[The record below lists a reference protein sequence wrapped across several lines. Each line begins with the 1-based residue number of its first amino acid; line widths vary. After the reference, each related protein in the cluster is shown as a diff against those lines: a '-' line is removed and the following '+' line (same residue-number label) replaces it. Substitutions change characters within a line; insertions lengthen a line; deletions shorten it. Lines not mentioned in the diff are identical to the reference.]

1 MSTEDSRANQAQGAA
16 TPTAETELEDRWRR
30 PAAELENVRKRC
42 TRQVAEERWAE
53 RTRVAAAWLPVV
65 DNLERALEHAP
76 PDGDPVLE
84 GVRAVR
90 EQAVEVLAQ
99 LGFPRHAETA
109 VPFDPFVH
117 EAVGVVVADDLAPG
131 SVARV
136 LRPGYGEG
144 EHPLR
149 PAAVVVAGEPG

>member
-1 MSTEDSRANQAQGAA
+1 VSTEDSEGLGTTSEAA
-16 TPTAETELEDRWRR
+16 ELEERWRR
-30 PAAELENVRKRC
+30 TAAELENVRKRC
-42 TRQVAEERWAE
+42 TRLIAEERWAE
-53 RTRVAAAWLPVV
+53 RSRVAAAWLPVV

-76 PDGDPVLE
+76 RHGDPVLE

-99 LGFPRHAETA
+99 LGFARHAETA

-117 EAVGVVVADDLAPG
+117 EAVGVVAADDLAPG
-131 SVARV
+131 SVAQV

-144 EHPLR
+144 EHQLR